1 MQFHHQC
8 DEEMMALLTCIVL
21 FLDREEYHETL
32 EYPKEVETLCLRY
45 TTMLQKYLESMQPRG
60 NKFAR

>member
-1 MQFHHQC
+1 
-8 DEEMMALLTCIVL
+8 MALLTCIVL